1 MPELTHEEL
10 DSLVERNKP
19 ELRECAECTE
29 HRQLTAGLCER
40 CIRRFVRERDE
51 YKVQAD
57 EYRAERDAARLLLDD
72 DITSRVD
79 RMQRILAGA
88 LDFDAYQ
95 DAAERTASGE
105 NRPERAF
112 LGIAG
117 EAGEVCEAR
126 KKFLRGDY
134 GVVEYERRL
143 VGELGGVLWYVA
155 ECCTVHGLSLADVAK
170 NNIDTLTGRIYR
182 GVIQGD
188 GDDR

>member
-1 MPELTHEEL
+1 MKPDSKREL
-10 DSLVERNKP
+10 
-19 ELRECAECTE
+19 LRELQQT
-29 HRQLTAGLCER
+29 
-40 CIRRFVRERDE
+40 RD
-51 YKVQAD
+51 
-57 EYRAERDAARLLLDD
+57 ERDALRLLFDD

-79 RMQRILAGA
+79 RMQQIFAES

-117 EAGEVCEAR
+117 EAGEVCEKR

-134 GVVEYERRL
+134 DIVEYERRL
-143 VGELGGVLWYVA
+143 VGELGDLLWYIA
-155 ECCTVHGLSLADVAK
+155 ECCTIHGLSLAEVASE
-170 NNIDTLTGRIYR
+170 NIDTLAGRAER

-188 GDDR
+188 GDQR